1 VLETRARCWR
11 TADGGGWQDKD
22 NRLAL
27 MARKRKVGEEEG
39 ADMTAVEKKDEG
51 EKRESM
57 IAGGSGLQNR
67 TSCEQIES
75 RGNCRLC
82 GEPVTT
88 ADMRYKEGA
97 GRYVHAACKRAEM
110 RPVAKKA
117 AVQGCP
123 ASGASA
129 VAGHTIMAAPVA
141 ASRAAAACSE
151 KRVKLCVYDKPPQ
164 GHLDL
169 HEFEQFA
176 LDRLRVL
183 NTISSCKAQG
193 TSPAG
198 VEAAIDKVCAQYMPL
213 RESAPELEED
223 MRKDQVSHFIL
234 RMAFSR
240 SAELRRW
247 FLRQEEVLFK
257 HRFNALDSDGRT
269 RAMRMLSSVHGH
281 GSSAAMSPISE
292 EEFCQI
298 QGNLML
304 VFGESIIN
312 GSPLREA
319 LHPWLH
325 IYKVAFEQVPDLV
338 ARRRVYLT
346 TGVAHIISPD
356 LVSVAASTFRALLLD
371 SLQEHA
377 RAFATKL
384 EEETDRLGPLLERL
398 VAQRVC
404 HAITAATDTSTLTL
418 QDLPAALLQFAP
430 LCMRSTYQTLV
441 EKQHLK
447 HDARRQLTLFL
458 KGVGVSMDDCLA
470 FWRGQLKLKGN
481 EFDKRYAYN
490 IRHNYGAE
498 GRRFNYLPF
507 SCDDLIHSRHGLNAP
522 LADCAHGCPFK
533 EFDEPRLT
541 RALASMHLHPSLVQR
556 VVQVAGQRQYQTA
569 CSQVF
574 LALHPSAGPSYSG
587 GGGRGS
593 ALGEGLVDPNQ
604 YWHASRS
611 SFLAPHSAPSL
622 PDPRH
627 HHSHASMVHEAE
639 DEDNEDE
646 DEDDEE

>member
-1 VLETRARCWR
+1 
-11 TADGGGWQDKD
+11 
-22 NRLAL
+22 
-27 MARKRKVGEEEG
+27 MACKRKVGDEPG
-39 ADMTAVEKKDEG
+39 VDLTAVAEKEEG

-57 IAGGSGLQNR
+57 IAGGSGLQNG

-82 GEPVTT
+82 GKPVTT
-88 ADMRYKEGA
+88 ADLRYKVGA
-97 GRYVHAACKRAEM
+97 KKYVHAACKRAET
-110 RPVAKKA
+110 RPGAKEA
-117 AVQGCP
+117 AVQGGP

-141 ASRAAAACSE
+141 ASRAEAACSE

-164 GHLDL
+164 GHLAL

-193 TSPAG
+193 TSSAG
-198 VEAAIDKVCAQYMPL
+198 LESAIDKACTQYMPQ

-281 GSSAAMSPISE
+281 GFCGEMCPINE
-292 EEFCQI
+292 DEFRQI

-304 VFGESIIN
+304 VFGESIVSN
-312 GSPLREA
+312 GAEMRPLREA
-319 LHPWLH
+319 LYPWLH

-356 LVSVAASTFRALLLD
+356 LVSVAASMFRALLLD

-377 RAFATKL
+377 RAFASKL

-404 HAITAATDTSTLTL
+404 HATSSATDTSALTL
-418 QDLPAALLQFAP
+418 QELPAALMQSAP

-470 FWRGQLKLKGN
+470 FWRGHLKLKGN

-498 GRRFNYLPF
+498 GKRFNYAPF
-507 SCDDLIHSRHGLNAP
+507 SCDDLIHLRHGLNAP

-556 VVQVAGQRQYQTA
+556 VVQDAGQRQYQTA

-574 LALHPSAGPSYSG
+574 LALHPSAGPSDSG

-593 ALGEGLVDPNQ
+593 ALGKGLVDPNQ

-611 SFLAPHSAPSL
+611 CFLAPHSAPSL

-627 HHSHASMVHEAE
+627 QHWHASMVHEAE

-646 DEDDEE
+646 DDEDEDEE

>member
-1 VLETRARCWR
+1 
-11 TADGGGWQDKD
+11 
-22 NRLAL
+22 
-27 MARKRKVGEEEG
+27 MACKRKVGDEPG
-39 ADMTAVEKKDEG
+39 VDLTAVAEKEEG

-57 IAGGSGLQNR
+57 IAGGSGLQNG

-82 GEPVTT
+82 GKPVTT
-88 ADMRYKEGA
+88 ADLRYKVGA
-97 GRYVHAACKRAEM
+97 KKYVHAACKRAET
-110 RPVAKKA
+110 RPGAKEA
-117 AVQGCP
+117 AVQGGP

-141 ASRAAAACSE
+141 ASRAEAACSE

-164 GHLDL
+164 GHLAL

-193 TSPAG
+193 TSSAG
-198 VEAAIDKVCAQYMPL
+198 LESAIDKACTQYMPQ
-213 RESAPELEED
+213 RESAPELEE
-223 MRKDQVSHFIL
+223 
-234 RMAFSR
+234 
-240 SAELRRW
+240 
-247 FLRQEEVLFK
+247 
-257 HRFNALDSDGRT
+257 ALDSDGRT

-281 GSSAAMSPISE
+281 GFCGEMCPINE
-292 EEFCQI
+292 DEFRQI

-304 VFGESIIN
+304 VFGESIVSN
-312 GSPLREA
+312 GAEMRPLREA
-319 LHPWLH
+319 LYPWLH

-356 LVSVAASTFRALLLD
+356 LVSVAASMFRALLLD

-377 RAFATKL
+377 RAFASKL

-404 HAITAATDTSTLTL
+404 HATSSATDTSALTL
-418 QDLPAALLQFAP
+418 QELPAALMQSAP

-470 FWRGQLKLKGN
+470 FWRGHLKLKGN

-498 GRRFNYLPF
+498 GKRFNYAPF

-556 VVQVAGQRQYQTA
+556 VVQDAGQRQYQTA

-574 LALHPSAGPSYSG
+574 LALHPSAGPSDSG

-593 ALGEGLVDPNQ
+593 ALGKGLVDPNQ

-611 SFLAPHSAPSL
+611 CFLAPHSAPSL

-627 HHSHASMVHEAE
+627 QHWHASMVHEAE

-646 DEDDEE
+646 DDEDEDEE